1 MSVKRWKPWLTG
13 FLTTMENGQERSRR
27 SRPSWPTIRG
37 PALYGYEPEG
47 VPASE
52 AFTKDYATETLEGTR
67 TIANLLIGFASRDA
81 AT

>member
-1 MSVKRWKPWLTG
+1 
-13 FLTTMENGQERSRR
+13 MEAMADRLPHDNGERAGEIKALSTELA
-27 SRPSWPTIRG
+27 TIRG

-52 AFTKDYATETLEGTR
+52 AFTKDYATEMLEGTR